1 MATGTYGTIRP
12 ADVSPADVEI
22 ILNYTPS
29 RDETANFVL
38 TKLDA
43 QSILK
48 PYFNN
53 TNTINTTNPSVEIL
67 GGLYNLTLP
76 SDVFNKIGIYTLYI
90 RPVQIRTT
98 ILDCGVLSALPTVK
112 GIVIDLNA
120 VKSEYRNKFV
130 NQGLVGFRV
139 EYLNSDGTKIPNF
152 FRLITSSFFC
162 EPVVQNLRNTSQ
174 KAIRYRYT
182 DTNTNLL
189 FCTLSPSSAPTN
201 KPNATPFI
209 WQPDQNIIITNTFF
223 NPITLDIE
231 LAEHDFSTLAI
242 ALYGNQTKS
251 MDDGIYTMY
260 DSNDNIYKQYNLY
273 EIRDQFNN
281 LLYEVRQDRNNNI
294 DFSKNFTNITQ

>member
-12 ADVSPADVEI
+12 ADVSPEDVVI

-29 RDETANFVL
+29 RDETENFVL

-43 QSILK
+43 TSILR

-53 TNTINTTNPSVEIL
+53 ASTGGNADVEIL

-76 SDVFNKIGIYTLYI
+76 ADQFNKIGIYTLFI
-90 RPVQIRTT
+90 RPAQIRTK
-98 ILDCGVLSALPTVK
+98 ILDCGVLSALPNVR
-112 GIVIDLNA
+112 GIVIDLNS
-120 VKSEYRNKFV
+120 VPVEYRNKFI
-130 NQGLVGFRV
+130 NQGLIGFRI

-162 EPVVQNLRNTSQ
+162 EPIVQNLTNTSQ

-182 DTNTNLL
+182 DNNTNLI

-201 KPNATPFI
+201 KPNAIPYI
-209 WQPDQNIIITNTFF
+209 GQPDQSITITNTFF
-223 NPITLDIE
+223 NPITLDVEI
-231 LAEHDFSTLAI
+231 AEHDFSTLAI
-242 ALYGNQTKS
+242 ALFGNQTKS
-251 MDDGIYTMY
+251 IEDGIYTLY
-260 DSNDNIYKQYNLY
+260 DSQNNIYKQYNLY
-273 EIRDQFNN
+273 EIRDQFNE